1 MATKIND
8 NKIYSTT
15 TTTGIQQGNII
26 DNTAANSNR
35 LTTTVPKEDIWTIH
49 GEQYDLREF
58 VKRHPGG
65 SRAINLGRSIDCTE
79 LFETYHPF
87 TEKHR
92 KVLQKYKIS
101 PKIINQTLDFFDV
114 P

>member
-1 MATKIND
+1 VFGHSNE
-8 NKIYSTT
+8 NN
-15 TTTGIQQGNII
+15 NIV
-26 DNTAANSNR
+26 S
-35 LTTTVPKEDIWTIH
+35 KEDIWTIH

-58 VKRHPGG
+58 IKRHPGG

-92 KVLQKYKIS
+92 VVLQKYKLRKNKSRKESKTDLRKLRVYVNIFS
-101 PKIINQTLDFFDV
+101 PPETRRV
-114 P
+114 Y